1 MHTAKPEEP
10 EEIDPYADIPDGA
23 DLTLDPPQTAAKS
36 APAEEPEAAAQEK
49 METKPPAK
57 AAAAE
62 TRSGELPKVSEETRS
77 STQLQ
82 AARAAHQAYML
93 HDDSI
98 DSDAQDN
105 FVESKEPSEL
115 LMCLVLASAYLGLAK
130 YCWTPL
136 FLANDKRL
144 FYSVEGFF
152 LSIALLAILIGLRP
166 FLTPSSLQLSH
177 YGIKYRGPYWPQR
190 KSVNWSQIRKVYL
203 SPELIIVLY
212 HPQPGKKRLWPLII
226 PSIYLADRDRI
237 SQVFTRYSPI
247 KAINLSS
254 PAPISR
260 IVMVLLFLGAV
271 IWLLEMLITQ

>member
-1 MHTAKPEEP
+1 MTVPEKEAQD
-10 EEIDPYADIPDGA
+10 IDPYADIPDGV
-23 DLTLDPPQTAAKS
+23 DLTQAEPANSGTAPNPETKTGSDLSAVKEQS
-36 APAEEPEAAAQEK
+36 APK
-49 METKPPAK
+49 D
-57 AAAAE
+57 
-62 TRSGELPKVSEETRS
+62 LS
-77 STQLQ
+77 SLK
-82 AARAAHQAYML
+82 
-93 HDDSI
+93 DDPI
-98 DSDAQDN
+98 DSEAQDN

-136 FLANDKRL
+136 YLSNDKRL

-190 KSVNWSQIRKVYL
+190 KSVNWNQITKVYL

-212 HPQPGKKRLWPLII
+212 HPNLKKKRLWPLII

-237 SQVFTRYSPI
+237 SQVFMRYSPI
-247 KAINLSS
+247 KAVNLSS

-260 IVMVLLFLGAV
+260 IVMVLAFLGAV